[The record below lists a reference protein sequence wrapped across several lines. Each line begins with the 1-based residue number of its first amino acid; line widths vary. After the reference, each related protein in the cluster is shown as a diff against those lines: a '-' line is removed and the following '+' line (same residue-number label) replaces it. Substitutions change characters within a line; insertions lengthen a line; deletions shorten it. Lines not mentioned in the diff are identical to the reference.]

1 MSVSHLESLSLGAFA
16 AAAVRHQFA
25 TLAEVVELLAT
36 VATAN
41 ASALADQYGDNV
53 EPADADDIEAV
64 ALDVLAGRVDAGTW
78 PPLAYNCVTNA
89 GRDYLPADVADR
101 LRFIEQETRR
111 HTDREERQQA
121 RAEANAAA
129 YDDVPRLATMTAD
142 ELRQAMADAGADRV
156 IVARFRVD
164 ESESQSDYYNGRTA
178 REVVIGLGRGR
189 RESFAQLRK
198 AAAGFKPT
206 ADYGPGL
213 GRWFAHVVLDTDC
226 MGNGFHHYAGERSGW
241 HRDDAAGPL
250 PTTAAAEAHAAAH
263 PLQPLHVNG
272 KTVPVSWRITEERI
286 EHRETYSMGG
296 GNYLGDARYSGWT
309 VYSTTYA
316 TGAVEVHS
324 LAAFG
329 TKARK

>member
-101 LRFIEQETRR
+101 LRFIEDETRR

-164 ESESQSDYYNGRTA
+164 ESDGHSDYYNGRTA

-213 GRWFAHVVLDTDC
+213 GRWFAHAVLDVSFQA
-226 MGNGFHHYAGERSGW
+226 NGTCYHAGDRSPW
-241 HRDDAAGPL
+241 RDYNNGPF
-250 PTTAAAEAHAAAH
+250 PTKAAAEAHAAAR
-263 PLQPLHVNG
+263 PLPPIEVGETL
-272 KTVPVSWRITEERI
+272 VPMSWRITEERI

-316 TGAVEVHS
+316 TGTVEVQS